1 MERFFYTFGATGFLI
16 LIMWPLA
23 KIVKFAT
30 TIWALFLIWL
40 TSGEL
45 LYALPTWVSS
55 ETNFLISTALIQ
67 LISVYYIVSI
77 PLYVIVYIYFKK
89 ADQINWKVIF
99 FVPYFC
105 VAALILTLMES
116 DNFERLWSA
125 TCLVLSAS
133 VAYYRF
139 KTHWLKKL
147 TAKSDK
153 LQLIN

>member
-1 MERFFYTFGATGFLI
+1 MERFFYTFGAAGFLI

-99 FVPYFC
+99 FVPYIC
-105 VAALILTLMES
+105 VAALILLLMES

-147 TAKSDK
+147 TTKSDK